1 MHYLLLIKLSS
12 WHFAVIKVKLRFM
25 QRALAV
31 NQAKRL
37 SVRTSSDQSQP
48 AEPHKLSHL
57 LTQGVCS
64 YAFSKT
70 SDEWILNCSSLDL
83 NYLEMPS
90 SVREWCIFLSSHSWL
105 IHTSSIK
112 LYMQTYC

>member
-1 MHYLLLIKLSS
+1 
-12 WHFAVIKVKLRFM
+12 M

-37 SVRTSSDQSQP
+37 SVRTSSDLSQLG
-48 AEPHKLSHL
+48 EPHTFSDL

-83 NYLEMPS
+83 NYLEIASM
-90 SVREWCIFLSSHSWL
+90 R
-105 IHTSSIK
+105 
-112 LYMQTYC
+112 